1 MILTSDPLTT
11 YPSEDCLRA
20 DHILFEA
27 FLYNA
32 VRPPGRDSLTG
43 ISLLRPPVLGKAVK
57 LFPPTS
63 PQSLSLRLTLGLGYR
78 AWTWLQCFRGTLAR
92 PNPRAQI

>member
-1 MILTSDPLTT
+1 MSTQ
-11 YPSEDCLRA
+11 A

-63 PQSLSLRLTLGLGYR
+63 PQSLSLHFCVAQVNRDQGS
-78 AWTWLQCFRGTLAR
+78 GT
-92 PNPRAQI
+92 Q